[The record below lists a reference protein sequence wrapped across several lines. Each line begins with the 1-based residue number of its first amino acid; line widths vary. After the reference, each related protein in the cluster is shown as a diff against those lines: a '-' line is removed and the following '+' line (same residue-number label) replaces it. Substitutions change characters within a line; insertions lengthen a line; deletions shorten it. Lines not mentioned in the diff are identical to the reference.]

1 MANHFNIL
9 ARKNPMDRGADGLQ
23 SAGLEKVEHDSNG
36 SCTCIT
42 VPLKYNVQY

>member
-1 MANHFNIL
+1 MANHFTIL
-9 ARKNPMDRGADGLQ
+9 ARKIPWTEKPDGLQ
-23 SAGLEKVEHDSNG
+23 SARLQKVGHDSNG